1 MFTVPIIRVKT
12 KGLGNTKI
20 MLLTHDES
28 ALITTH
34 NAKDIIVQKRMS
46 TFLNGYGK

>member
-34 NAKDIIVQKRMS
+34 NAKDIIVQNEYFDFSEWLR
-46 TFLNGYGK
+46 